1 MKRRYKQFKILKM
14 DTEQLE
20 HEVIEQQ
27 QQIERIKGNVGILFL
42 FVLCGVIIFS
52 ILGVCGVFEK
62 KKK

>member
-1 MKRRYKQFKILKM
+1 M

-27 QQIERIKGNVGILFL
+27 RQIERIKGNVGILFL
-42 FVLCGVIIFS
+42 FVLCGVIFFS